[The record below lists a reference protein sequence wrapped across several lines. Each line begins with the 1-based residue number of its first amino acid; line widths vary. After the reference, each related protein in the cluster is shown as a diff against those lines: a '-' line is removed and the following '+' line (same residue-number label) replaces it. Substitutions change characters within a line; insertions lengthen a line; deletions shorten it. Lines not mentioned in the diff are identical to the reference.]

1 MCTQKPPHDFSQ
13 QLYERYRE
21 AFNEYISSVV
31 LPALGEKS
39 GEFMLKELVRRWDDH
54 KVMVRWLSRFFNY
67 LDRYYIQ
74 RHNLAQLK
82 DVGALC
88 FRDLV
93 YAKIKGP
100 AKDAVLALVDKERDG
115 EQIDRA
121 LVNDALGIFVEMGMG
136 GMEAYE
142 SDFEAFLLTDTA
154 KHYAR
159 KASLWIEEDSC
170 PAYLIKAE
178 RCLGREKERVGHYLH
193 ASSEAKLLKEVE
205 REALA
210 TYETRLLEKEH
221 SGCAALLR
229 DDKTED
235 LARLFRLFKRVPS
248 GLPPVAEIFKK
259 HVERE
264 GLALVK
270 RADEVAASKKEA
282 KTTKAAGGAK
292 DKDGVAPAD
301 SALLTQRGVTS
312 PGDAATLGG
321 PTPDAKP
328 KKASE
333 KDASAGSAE
342 QLFVRDVIALH
353 DTYVAYVK
361 TCFAD
366 DSLFHRALKEACEVF
381 CNKII
386 SGSTSAELM
395 ATFCDKLLK
404 KGGSERLSDEA
415 VEETLTK
422 VVRLLAYVSDKDLFG
437 EFYRKKLSKRL
448 LFDQSA
454 NDDHER
460 SILAKLKHQCGAQF
474 TSKMEGMVTDLQLA
488 RDTQASFDGWLA
500 IDETRA
506 PGVDLAV
513 TVLTTGFW
521 PTYKFTELALPTE
534 MVRCVETFKTFYEER
549 TKHRKLTWI
558 YALGTL
564 TVKGAFDAKPIEL
577 HVSPFQASA
586 LLLFN
591 KEDTLSYGDI
601 ATALNLPDEDVRR
614 TLHSLACSKYKILK
628 KSPEG
633 RTISASD
640 SFSYNPGFTDRARR
654 IKVPVPPVEDRKK
667 VLQDVDNDRRYAI
680 DAAIVRTMKS
690 RKSLAHQKLVLEVV
704 QQLSKG
710 FKPDFKIIKK
720 RIEDLVAREFLERDK
735 EDPSVFNYLA

>member
-21 AFNEYISSVV
+21 AFNEYIASVV
-31 LPALGEKS
+31 LPALNEKS

-74 RHNLAQLK
+74 RHNLAALK

-93 YAKIKGP
+93 YAELKTA

-121 LVNDALGIFVEMGMG
+121 LVKNALGIFVEMGMG

-142 SDFEAFLLTDTA
+142 TDFETFLLQDTA
-154 KHYAR
+154 THYAR

-170 PAYLIKAE
+170 PAYLVKAE
-178 RCLGREKERVGHYLH
+178 QCLGREKERVGHYLH
-193 ASSEAKLLKEVE
+193 ASSEVKLLKEVE
-205 REALA
+205 REVLA
-210 TYETRLLEKEH
+210 AYETRLLEKEH
-221 SGCAALLR
+221 SGCAAMLR

-235 LARLFRLFKRVPS
+235 LARVFRLFKRVPS

-264 GLALVK
+264 GSGLVE
-270 RADEVAASKKEA
+270 RADEVATSKKEA
-282 KTTKAAGGAK
+282 KTAKKEGAK
-292 DKDGVAPAD
+292 YGTGVVNATGSMPPGA
-301 SALLTQRGVTS
+301 T
-312 PGDAATLGG
+312 PGDAATPG
-321 PTPDAKP
+321 PTPDAK
-328 KKASE
+328 KKLSSADKEAPTAS
-333 KDASAGSAE
+333 SAE

-353 DTYVAYVK
+353 DKYVAYVK

-386 SGSTSAELM
+386 GGSTSAELM
-395 ATFCDKLLK
+395 STFCDKLLK

-415 VEETLTK
+415 VEETLEK
-422 VVRLLAYVSDKDLFG
+422 VVRMLAYISDKDLFG

-500 IDETRA
+500 SDASRKPE
-506 PGVDLAV
+506 VDLAV

-521 PTYKFTELALPTE
+521 PTYKFTELALPQE
-534 MVRCVETFKTFYEER
+534 MVKCVETFKQFYEER

-558 YALGTL
+558 YALGVL
-564 TVKGAFDAKPIEL
+564 TVKGNFAAKPVEMHI
-577 HVSPFQASA
+577 SPFQASC

-591 KEDTLSYGDI
+591 REDTLSYNEI
-601 ATALNLPDEDVRR
+601 VQRLNLPDEDVRR

-633 RTISASD
+633 RTIADTD
-640 SFSYNPGFTDRARR
+640 SFSYNGAFTDRARR

-667 VLQDVDNDRRYAI
+667 VLADVDNDRRYAI

-720 RIEDLVAREFLERDK
+720 RIEDLVTREFLERDK

>member
-21 AFNEYISSVV
+21 AFNEYIASVV
-31 LPALGEKS
+31 LPALDEKS

-74 RHNLAQLK
+74 RHNLAALK

-93 YAKIKGP
+93 YAKLKNT
-100 AKDAVLALVDKERDG
+100 AKDAILALVDKERDG

-121 LVNDALGIFVEMGMG
+121 LVKNALGIFVEMGMG

-142 SDFEAFLLTDTA
+142 ADFEAFLLLDTA

-170 PAYLIKAE
+170 PAYLVKAE
-178 RCLGREKERVGHYLH
+178 QCLGREKERVGHYLH

-248 GLPPVAEIFKK
+248 GLPPVAEIFKR

-264 GLALVK
+264 GLGLVE
-270 RADEVAASKKEA
+270 RAHEAAASKKEA
-282 KTTKAAGGAK
+282 KTAKK
-292 DKDGVAPAD
+292 DKDANATPA
-301 SALLTQRGVTS
+301 T
-312 PGDAATLGG
+312 PGDAATPG
-321 PTPDAKP
+321 PTPDP
-328 KKASE
+328 KKKSSSA
-333 KDASAGSAE
+333 DAAAAAGSAGSAE

-353 DTYVAYVK
+353 DKYVAYVK

-386 SGSTSAELM
+386 AGVTSAELM

-415 VEETLTK
+415 VEETLEK

-500 IDETRA
+500 SDASRKPE
-506 PGVDLAV
+506 VDLAV

-521 PTYKFTELALPTE
+521 PTYKFTELALPQE
-534 MVRCVETFKTFYEER
+534 MVKCVETFKQFYEER

-558 YALGTL
+558 YALGVL
-564 TVKGAFDAKPIEL
+564 TVKGNFAAKPVEMHI
-577 HVSPFQASA
+577 SPFQASC

-591 KEDTLSYGDI
+591 REDTLSYNDI
-601 ATALNLPDEDVRR
+601 VQRLNLPDEDVRR

-633 RTISASD
+633 RTIADTD
-640 SFSYNPGFTDRARR
+640 SFSYNGAFTDRARR

-667 VLQDVDNDRRYAI
+667 VLADVDNDRRYAI

-720 RIEDLVAREFLERDK
+720 RIEDLVTREFLERDK

>member
-21 AFNEYISSVV
+21 AFNEYIASVV
-31 LPALGEKS
+31 LPALDEKS

-54 KVMVRWLSRFFNY
+54 KVMVRWLSRFFTY

-74 RHNLAQLK
+74 RHNLAALK

-93 YAKIKGP
+93 YAKLKNT
-100 AKDAVLALVDKERDG
+100 AKDAILALVDKERDG

-121 LVNDALGIFVEMGMG
+121 LVKNALGIFVEMGMG

-142 SDFEAFLLTDTA
+142 ADFEAFLLLDTA

-170 PAYLIKAE
+170 PAYLVKAE
-178 RCLGREKERVGHYLH
+178 QCLGREKERVGHYLH

-248 GLPPVAEIFKK
+248 GLPPVAEIFKR

-264 GLALVK
+264 GLGLVE
-270 RADEVAASKKEA
+270 RAHEAAASKKEA
-282 KTTKAAGGAK
+282 KTAKK
-292 DKDGVAPAD
+292 DKDANATPA
-301 SALLTQRGVTS
+301 T
-312 PGDAATLGG
+312 PGDAATPG
-321 PTPDAKP
+321 PTPDP
-328 KKASE
+328 KKKSSSA
-333 KDASAGSAE
+333 DAAAAAGSAGSAE

-353 DTYVAYVK
+353 DKYVAYVK

-386 SGSTSAELM
+386 AGVTSAELM

-415 VEETLTK
+415 VEETLEK

-437 EFYRKKLSKRL
+437 ELYRKKLSKRL

-500 IDETRA
+500 SDASRKPE
-506 PGVDLAV
+506 VDLAV
-513 TVLTTGFW
+513 TVLTTGFCCLLY
-521 PTYKFTELALPTE
+521 T
-534 MVRCVETFKTFYEER
+534 
-549 TKHRKLTWI
+549 
-558 YALGTL
+558 
-564 TVKGAFDAKPIEL
+564 
-577 HVSPFQASA
+577 SP
-586 LLLFN
+586 
-591 KEDTLSYGDI
+591 
-601 ATALNLPDEDVRR
+601 
-614 TLHSLACSKYKILK
+614 
-628 KSPEG
+628 SP
-633 RTISASD
+633 
-640 SFSYNPGFTDRARR
+640 
-654 IKVPVPPVEDRKK
+654 
-667 VLQDVDNDRRYAI
+667 
-680 DAAIVRTMKS
+680 
-690 RKSLAHQKLVLEVV
+690 
-704 QQLSKG
+704 
-710 FKPDFKIIKK
+710 
-720 RIEDLVAREFLERDK
+720 RD
-735 EDPSVFNYLA
+735 

>member
-74 RHNLAQLK
+74 RHNLAALK

-93 YAKIKGP
+93 YAKLKNT
-100 AKDAVLALVDKERDG
+100 AKDAILALVDKERDG

-121 LVNDALGIFVEMGMG
+121 LVKNALGIFVEMGMG

-142 SDFEAFLLTDTA
+142 ADFEAFLLLDTA

-170 PAYLIKAE
+170 PAYLVKAE
-178 RCLGREKERVGHYLH
+178 QCLGREKERVGHYLH

-248 GLPPVAEIFKK
+248 GLPPVAEIFKR

-264 GLALVK
+264 GLGLVE
-270 RADEVAASKKEA
+270 RAHEAAASKKEA
-282 KTTKAAGGAK
+282 KTAKK
-292 DKDGVAPAD
+292 DKDANATPA
-301 SALLTQRGVTS
+301 T
-312 PGDAATLGG
+312 PGDAATPG
-321 PTPDAKP
+321 PTPDP
-328 KKASE
+328 KKKSSSA
-333 KDASAGSAE
+333 DAAAAAGSAGSAE

-353 DTYVAYVK
+353 DKYVAYVK

-386 SGSTSAELM
+386 AGVPSAELM

-415 VEETLTK
+415 VEETLEK

-601 ATALNLPDEDVRR
+601 ATALL
-614 TLHSLACSKYKILK
+614 SLIH
-628 KSPEG
+628 
-633 RTISASD
+633 I
-640 SFSYNPGFTDRARR
+640 
-654 IKVPVPPVEDRKK
+654 
-667 VLQDVDNDRRYAI
+667 
-680 DAAIVRTMKS
+680 
-690 RKSLAHQKLVLEVV
+690 
-704 QQLSKG
+704 
-710 FKPDFKIIKK
+710 
-720 RIEDLVAREFLERDK
+720 
-735 EDPSVFNYLA
+735 

>member
-21 AFNEYISSVV
+21 AFNEYIASVV
-31 LPALGEKS
+31 LPALNEKS

-82 DVGALC
+82 DVGSLC

-93 YAKIKGP
+93 YAKLKTT

-115 EQIDRA
+115 EQVDRA
-121 LVNDALGIFVEMGMG
+121 LIKNALGIFVEMGMG

-142 SDFEAFLLTDTA
+142 TDFEAFLLTDTA
-154 KHYAR
+154 KHYKR

-178 RCLGREKERVGHYLH
+178 QCLGREKERVGHYLH

-205 REALA
+205 REVLA

-235 LARLFRLFKRVPS
+235 LARVFRLFKRVPS
-248 GLPPVAEIFKK
+248 GLPPVADIFKK
-259 HVERE
+259 HIERE

-270 RADEVAASKKEA
+270 RADETAASKKEA
-282 KTTKAAGGAK
+282 KAGKKDGGAE
-292 DKDGVAPAD
+292 
-301 SALLTQRGVTS
+301 S
-312 PGDAATLGG
+312 AATESAATTSS
-321 PTPDAKP
+321 TPDAR
-328 KKASE
+328 KKSGLSTADR
-333 KDASAGSAE
+333 DASAGSAE

-353 DTYVAYVK
+353 DVYVAYVK

-386 SGSTSAELM
+386 AGSTSAELM

-415 VEETLTK
+415 VEETLEK

-488 RDTQASFDGWLA
+488 RDTQQSFDAWLA
-500 IDETRA
+500 IDDARRPE
-506 PGVDLAV
+506 VDLSV

-521 PTYKFTELALPTE
+521 PTYKFTELALPAE
-534 MVRCVETFKTFYEER
+534 MVKCVETFKTFYEER

-564 TVKGAFDAKPIEL
+564 TVKGSFKTKPIEM
-577 HVSPFQASA
+577 HISPFQASC

-591 KEDTLSYGDI
+591 KEDTLSYKEI
-601 ATALNLPDEDVRR
+601 AERLNLPDEDVRR

-633 RTISASD
+633 RVIADTD
-640 SFSYNPGFTDRARR
+640 SFSYNENFTDRARR

-690 RKSLAHQKLVLEVV
+690 RKTLAHQKLVLEVV

-720 RIEDLVAREFLERDK
+720 RIEDLVTREFLERDK
-735 EDPSVFNYLA
+735 EDPTVFNYLA